1 MGSELAGLYLKSA
14 LTGKLLTL
22 NGLILAGAV
31 PPASAMP
38 QMSRH
43 QNLENKEY
51 VNVFIFLHLKL
62 FKN

>member
-1 MGSELAGLYLKSA
+1 MGSELADVSLKSA
-14 LTGKLLTL
+14 CTGKLLTL

-43 QNLENKEY
+43 QNTESKEY
-51 VNVFIFLHLKL
+51 VSVFIFLPLKL
-62 FKN
+62 LKN